1 MSETTPQSR
10 PKRKTRAKPV
20 ARKMSA
26 QRLANIAK
34 YHLERFSTTAA
45 HLRQVL
51 MRRIDRAIRAHG
63 GDRGEV
69 ARWVEEL
76 LARLIAS
83 GALDDSRFASAK
95 AASLRRKGK
104 APARIRAALR
114 AKGVSA
120 ADAALASPDELH
132 PADEDAALAAALAY
146 AKRRRLGPF
155 RPKERLPDDRR
166 ERLARWQKDLAA
178 MIRAGFAYDVA
189 RRVFAAGA

>member
-1 MSETTPQSR
+1 MTQE
-10 PKRKTRAKPV
+10 
-20 ARKMSA
+20 
-26 QRLANIAK
+26 RLANIAR

-63 GDRGEV
+63 GDRGEM
-69 ARWVEEL
+69 AAWADAL
-76 LARLIAS
+76 IARLTAS
-83 GALDDSRFASAK
+83 GALNDAQYAAAK

-120 ADAALASPDELH
+120 GDAAAVTPNELH
-132 PADEDAALAAALAY
+132 PADEDAAVAAALAY

-178 MIRAGFAYDVA
+178 MIRAGFAYEVV
-189 RRVFAAGA
+189 RRVFAANS

>member
-1 MSETTPQSR
+1 MSELQLKPRAHKSA
-10 PKRKTRAKPV
+10 KTAP
-20 ARKMSA
+20 RKMSR
-26 QRLANIAK
+26 QRLANIAN

-63 GDRGEV
+63 GDRAEM
-69 ARWVEEL
+69 AAWVEEL
-76 LARLIAS
+76 IVRLTAS
-83 GALDDSRFASAK
+83 GALDDARYAFAK
-95 AASLRRKGK
+95 AATLRRKGK

-120 ADAALASPDELH
+120 EDATAATSGELH

-155 RPKERLPDDRR
+155 RPKERLPAERR
-166 ERLARWQKDLAA
+166 EKLARWQKDLAA
-178 MIRAGFAYDVA
+178 MIRAGFAYDIA
-189 RRVFAAGA
+189 RRVFATDP

>member
-1 MSETTPQSR
+1 MSQ
-10 PKRKTRAKPV
+10 
-20 ARKMSA
+20 
-26 QRLANIAK
+26 QRLANIAH
-34 YHLERFSTTAA
+34 YHLERFATSAA

-51 MRRIDRAIRAHG
+51 LCRIERAIRAHG
-63 GDRGEV
+63 GDRAEM
-69 ARWVEEL
+69 AEWVDD
-76 LARLIAS
+76 LIAKLVAS
-83 GALDDSRFASAK
+83 GTLDDARYAASK

-120 ADAALASPDELH
+120 QDASAATPDELH

-189 RRVFAAGA
+189 RRVFATEP